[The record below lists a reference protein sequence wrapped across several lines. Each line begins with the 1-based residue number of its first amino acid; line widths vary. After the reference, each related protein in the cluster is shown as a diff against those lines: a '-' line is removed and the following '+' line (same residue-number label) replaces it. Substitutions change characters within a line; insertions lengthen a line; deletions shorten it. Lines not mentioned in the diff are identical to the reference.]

1 MRHIEILKLIDSF
14 TSFGHQKKIHLMI
27 FEFVIHMLYRY
38 LRNVFENS
46 PLFLLFVLD
55 LFIFFGII
63 DNHLTMSH
71 KGRMNKNNSI

>member
-27 FEFVIHMLYRY
+27 FEFVIHMLNRY